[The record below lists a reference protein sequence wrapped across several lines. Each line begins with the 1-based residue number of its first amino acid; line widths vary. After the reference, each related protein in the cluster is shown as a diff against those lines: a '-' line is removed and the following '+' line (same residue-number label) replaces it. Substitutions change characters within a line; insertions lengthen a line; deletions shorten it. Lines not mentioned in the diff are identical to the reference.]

1 MNSRESSPMTSLGAP
16 ANDVGPARTLR
27 HWLAHLSRS
36 GRVAAIDKPVAL
48 EHELAAIAKCLDGT
62 QAAFFTQPG
71 GHAVPVV
78 SGFMSKR
85 AWIAEAMGVDPKIDH
100 CGSLLRRLSEP
111 GAKKAAPMRRSA

>member
-48 EHELAAIAKCLDGT
+48 EHE
-62 QAAFFTQPG
+62 
-71 GHAVPVV
+71 
-78 SGFMSKR
+78 
-85 AWIAEAMGVDPKIDH
+85 
-100 CGSLLRRLSEP
+100 
-111 GAKKAAPMRRSA
+111 